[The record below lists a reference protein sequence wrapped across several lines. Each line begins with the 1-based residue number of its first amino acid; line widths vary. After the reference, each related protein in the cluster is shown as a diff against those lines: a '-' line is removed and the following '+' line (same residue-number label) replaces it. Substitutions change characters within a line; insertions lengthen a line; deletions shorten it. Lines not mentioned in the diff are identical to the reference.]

1 MRLLSSALLLALVA
15 GCGGAAGREAS
26 GPFEA
31 KAKDAKDAPDDDD
44 DGPLPTDP
52 ATIAKAASV
61 RVLQNE
67 SLTCPSEVLGPID
80 VHKKMESTPQAL
92 EKLKLRA
99 AAVGADAVSNV
110 EFEHGEGG
118 SEPTHLSGLAVRCR
132 DLLRGRKYDVL
143 ENITVHSPMGKEE
156 AVFADLKRRGRELH
170 ADLIIHVK
178 FVHGEGGEG
187 EGLTMTGT
195 AIRVR
200 AE

>member
-1 MRLLSSALLLALVA
+1 MRILMCMLALALVA
-15 GCGGAAGREAS
+15 GCGGALGRDAS
-26 GPFEA
+26 SAHEA
-31 KAKDAKDAPDDDD
+31 KDKDALDDDD

-52 ATIAKAASV
+52 DTVARAASV

-67 SLTCPSEVLGPID
+67 SLGCESEVLGPID

-99 AAVGADAVSNV
+99 AALGAEAVSNV

-118 SEPTHLSGLAVRCR
+118 NEPTHLSGLALRCR
-132 DLLRGRKYDVL
+132 DLLHGRKYDVIQK
-143 ENITVHSPMGKEE
+143 ITVHQPMGKEE
-156 AVFADLKRRGRELH
+156 AAFADLKRRGRDLH
-170 ADLIIHVK
+170 ADLILDVK
-178 FVHGEGGEG
+178 FIHGEGGEG

-195 AIRVR
+195 AVRVR

>member
-1 MRLLSSALLLALVA
+1 MRISMYALSVVLVA
-15 GCGGAAGREAS
+15 GCGGAAERRAA
-26 GPFEA
+26 GPVEA
-31 KAKDAKDAPDDDD
+31 KDKDALDDDD
-44 DGPLPTDP
+44 DGPLPTDA
-52 ATIAKAASV
+52 ATVARAANV

-67 SLTCPSEVLGPID
+67 SLACESEVLGPVD
-80 VHKKMESTPQAL
+80 VHKKMESTPEAL

-99 AAVGADAVSNV
+99 AAVGAEAVTNV

-118 SEPTHLSGLAVRCR
+118 KEPTHLSGLAVRCR
-132 DLLRGRKYDVL
+132 DLLRGRHYDVIG
-143 ENITVHSPMGKEE
+143 NITVHSPMGKEE

-170 ADLIIHVK
+170 ADLIIGVK

-195 AIRVR
+195 AVRVK